1 MVTGIQ
7 QMRNGSNGY
16 LKHLTCALFL
26 SVGYWTVHLV
36 DGPEVKYHQ
45 EDKGDVEKHDIAL
58 ARR

>member
-16 LKHLTCALFL
+16 LSTSLVRCSSALATELFTW
-26 SVGYWTVHLV
+26 SM
-36 DGPEVKYHQ
+36 DQ
-45 EDKGDVEKHDIAL
+45 EDKRDVEKHDIAL